1 MTSASSTD
9 GHRSS
14 SSRLYRGNK
23 SLITTSPVI
32 PVYTGNPSK
41 CSLIILQQRTA
52 RKKPGDCMAI
62 VRQKDANISQRN
74 VGLATQ
80 SQNDKAVSGDFV
92 TNLLPCLTDKRL
104 RKSPSIWR
112 SYGQRYREIFT
123 RLSVTNHYHQFNT
136 HKCSMNNKKIKHTQ

>member
-1 MTSASSTD
+1 MTSASSTG

-92 TNLLPCLTDKRL
+92 TNLLSCLTDKRL
-104 RKSPSIWR
+104 RKSPSITKLR
-112 SYGQRYREIFT
+112 TTVQRDLHST
-123 RLSVTNHYHQFNT
+123 LGDQSLSSV
-136 HKCSMNNKKIKHTQ
+136 